1 MRAGADRAAVHTFD
15 GAVYAPFARR
25 GPGAEARPPFFGMLA
40 FARAAPRGTRLVPVR
55 IAGGSGRVGRGRR
68 RRATGRCGSRS
79 SPASTRGAVRV
90 RIATGP
96 GRPCATVRVTSAP
109 ALAARTGI
117 ADRAPR
123 TVCPRGGALPVEVP
137 GPSLSVV
144 TLPAR
149 AG

>member
-1 MRAGADRAAVHTFD
+1 
-15 GAVYAPFARR
+15 
-25 GPGAEARPPFFGMLA
+25 
-40 FARAAPRGTRLVPVR
+40 VPVR
-55 IAGGSGRVGRGRR
+55 IAGGGGGRV
-68 RRATGRCGSRS
+68 RAWATAARDGTVRVALIAGVNARS
-79 SPASTRGAVRV
+79 VRV

-123 TVCPRGGALPVEVP
+123 TVCPRGGAVPVEVP

-149 AG
+149 TG